1 MENFLKH
8 ELGNE
13 FADVFIVLNEGSG
26 PNQSTQPPVLAHMCI
41 LAARCAYFE
50 AYFRSFLPK
59 DRKIMVNSMLI
70 NRFWRFYNFKS
81 IFDGTIISKVVLCYI
96 LCKDINPI

>member
-1 MENFLKH
+1 MENFLKY

-13 FADVFIVLNEGSG
+13 FADVLIYLNESG
-26 PNQSTQPPVLAHMCI
+26 NGGVVGCSGGHSSHQQPQQQFTPIPAHMCI

-59 DRKIMVNSMLI
+59 DRKIMVGQLTFFI
-70 NRFWRFYNFKS
+70 
-81 IFDGTIISKVVLCYI
+81 IISHSLLSSNSFISRSK
-96 LCKDINPI
+96 

>member
-1 MENFLKH
+1 MENFLKY

-13 FADVFIVLNEGSG
+13 FADVLIYLNESG
-26 PNQSTQPPVLAHMCI
+26 NGGLVGCSGGHSSHQQPQQQFTPIPAHMCI

-59 DRKIMVNSMLI
+59 DRKIMVFFI
-70 NRFWRFYNFKS
+70 
-81 IFDGTIISKVVLCYI
+81 IISYSLLSSNSFTLIIIKSRS
-96 LCKDINPI
+96 K